1 MAQGNTITEMI
12 QDLYATREQIIDSI
26 RNKGIEVADNTKY
39 EEFPLLIDEID
50 IDASLRDLWSTDRS
64 TATTVTIPQSTTKIG
79 DYSFYGCK
87 SLESLY
93 IPSTVTTI
101 GKDAFSSCPSS
112 CNITIKKTMD
122 SVSSIANCPW
132 GISVGSILHCSDGD
146 LKVTSST
153 SVGPVSQTPVLTR
166 VFDITTAQ
174 DGVISSQGNFA
185 VYGSNLL
192 WDDTKDDE
200 GFFISSEIYNGGEE
214 MKCSM
219 SEDTKDSTFVMLT
232 NPLIFT
238 ESGDTSLVLTFKT
251 RNGDGSTLKQY
262 HYNGTLTTS
271 A

>member
-1 MAQGNTITEMI
+1 MAQGDTITEMI

-26 RNKGIEVADNTKY
+26 RNKGVEVADNTKY
-39 EEFPLLIDEID
+39 EEFPLLIDDID

-64 TATTVTIPQSTTKIG
+64 TATTVTIPPSTTKIG

-101 GKDAFSSCPSS
+101 GKDAFSTTPSS

-153 SVGPVSQTPVLTR
+153 SVGPAYPVLTR

-174 DGVISSQGNFA
+174 DGVISSQGTFA
-185 VYGSNLL
+185 VYGSNLT

-200 GFFISSEIYNGGEE
+200 GFFISSEIYNPGEE

-219 SEDTKDSTFVMLT
+219 SEDTKDPTFVMLI

-238 ESGDTSLVLTFKT
+238 ESGDTSLVLIFRT

-262 HYNGTLTTS
+262 QYNGTLTTS

>member
-1 MAQGNTITEMI
+1 MAQGTTITEMI
-12 QDLYATREQIIDSI
+12 QDLYASREQIIDSI

-50 IDASLRDLWSTDRS
+50 IEASLRDLWSTDRS
-64 TATTVTIPQSTTKIG
+64 TATTVSVPNSTTKIG

-112 CNITIKKTMD
+112 CNITIKKTMND
-122 SVSSIANCPW
+122 VSSISNCPW
-132 GISVGSILHCSDGD
+132 GISVGSVLHCSDGD

-153 SVGPVSQTPVLTR
+153 SVSPAYPVLTR

-174 DGVISSQGNFA
+174 DGVITSENSFF
-185 VYGSNLL
+185 VFGSNLT

-200 GFFISSEIYNGGEE
+200 GFFIEVDNAGEH
-214 MKCSM
+214 KCYMTESVQDP
-219 SEDTKDSTFVMLT
+219 SCAALR
-232 NPLIFT
+232 NPLVFEEAGRPVT
-238 ESGDTSLVLTFKT
+238 LVFRTRSG
-251 RNGDGSTLKQY
+251 GSTLKQY
-262 HYNGTLTTS
+262 EFSGSIVS
-271 A
+271 AVYP